1 MDDILDY
8 SYPVHENLI
17 WVFFLNPFL
26 EKESE
31 PNEDPC
37 HLVAINT
44 FVMGVPIRV
53 NQGDVATA
61 FDMPDDG
68 RSDKHEGFLMRMLIP
83 NYNALN
89 L

>member
-1 MDDILDY
+1 M
-8 SYPVHENLI
+8 SYLSIQYLIHENLI
-17 WVFFLNPFL
+17 RVFFFNAFL
-26 EKESE
+26 EKASE
-31 PNEDPC
+31 PDEDPC

-53 NQGDVATA
+53 TQGDVATA

-68 RSDKHEGFLMRMLIP
+68 RSDKHEGFLMSMLIP
-83 NYNALN
+83 NDNALN